1 MSKLKVDKLD
11 SDNNHI
17 IFGGAEH
24 LDLSSNQGDIRL
36 PRGTTDQRPT
46 TEATGLK
53 RGALYYN
60 TDYDKLQYFN
70 GWSWRGIDGSR
81 DYVTEGLRL
90 NLDAASPESFTKENL
105 FRLPGAINYGNINTY
120 WERLPNYGAHIYN
133 NNTNWVLY
141 YQTNINNAQSYY
153 LEFDVWSNTDGT
165 QLVLDNDGINN
176 NNFNQT
182 YTVGTEVQKFRK
194 LVTYTTTGNSTFFFR
209 RNGGGDIWL
218 SNVRLFN
225 PFQDELKSEECN
237 YVQGGVRAINGVEW
251 MPENYGHWNFNGS
264 NDYIDLPDYDT
275 GGSSN
280 STYGGDTSYDQN
292 GDSQWNAGMN
302 SLSVTMEM
310 IIKQVGTNKSLEIFG
325 TSPTCSSPP
334 ESGFAYFPGSQ
345 GFFFYRFVDTGGD
358 RPHVRATDNS
368 LNLTDG
374 NWHHLVGTYDQQTG
388 YARLYRNGNL
398 VAENNSSTLSSS
410 FQGNFGGNA
419 TSYAFNGKA
428 AVIRLYSNVL
438 TAEEVKRNFNATKF
452 RYGL

>member
-17 IFGGAEH
+17 VFGGAEH

-46 TEATGLK
+46 TVATGLK

-60 TDYDKLQYFN
+60 IDYDKLQYFN

-90 NLDAASPESFTKENL
+90 NLDAASPESFTKENA
-105 FRLPGAINYGNINTY
+105 FKLPGWIYYSGGNTHSNRLDNYGV
-120 WERLPNYGAHIYN
+120 HIYN
-133 NNTNWVLY
+133 NYNSWIGY
-141 YQTNINNAQSYY
+141 YETNINTAQKYY
-153 LEFDVWSNTDGT
+153 LEFDVWATTDNTV
-165 QLVLDNDGINN
+165 LVLDNDGVDNN
-176 NNFNQT
+176 SFNEFF
-182 YTVGTEVQKFRK
+182 TVGTEVQRITRSITF
-194 LVTYTTTGNSTFFFR
+194 TTTGNSKFFFR
-209 RNGGGDIWL
+209 RDSGGDIWM
-218 SNVRLFN
+218 SNVRLFSA
-225 PFQDELKSEECN
+225 FQDELKSEECN

-251 MPENYGHWNFNGS
+251 MPENYGHWNFDGS
-264 NDYIDLPDYDT
+264 NDYFDLPDYDT
-275 GGSSN
+275 GGNIDDS
-280 STYGGDTSYDQN
+280 SYDQN

-325 TSPTCSSPP
+325 TSATNSAYPD
-334 ESGFAYFPGSQ
+334 SGFAYFPGSL
-345 GFFFYRFVDTGGD
+345 GFFFYRFVNVSGD
-358 RPHVRATDNS
+358 RPHVRAGDIS

-374 NWHHLVGTYDQQTG
+374 NWHHIVGTYDQQTG